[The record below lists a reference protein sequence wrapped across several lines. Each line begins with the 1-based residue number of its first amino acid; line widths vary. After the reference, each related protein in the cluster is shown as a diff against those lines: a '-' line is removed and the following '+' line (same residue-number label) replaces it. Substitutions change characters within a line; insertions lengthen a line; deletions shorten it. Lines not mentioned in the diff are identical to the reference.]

1 MKNIDRGIL
10 LALACGVWFLVLKPT
25 AITAHDDTSF
35 ICYIHGK
42 ASGWVDDDYAE
53 INEWRNSYVKCSS

>member
-25 AITAHDDTSF
+25 AITAHDGMYLSCDIS
-35 ICYIHGK
+35 GS
-42 ASGWVDDDYAE
+42 ASGWAEDGYAE
-53 INEWRNSYVKCSS
+53 IDSWYYVDVECYN